1 MQPPS
6 AIHTWAA
13 VISELNRAEAWGLSP
28 TEQQH
33 YLHEL
38 QHYLPTESSP
48 ALIRRVCFNYHHDH
62 RMVALLHDL
71 GHPQHHT
78 AWADWTWT
86 AIQMLARSGWHEGGQ
101 LAQHIHD
108 LTQLT
113 LRELLLSLPRF
124 RFQSRLNTWAYA
136 VVMRTAQRIERG

>member
-6 AIHTWAA
+6 DAHTWAA
-13 VISELNRAEAWGLSP
+13 IIRELNTEQEWGLRP
-28 TEQQH
+28 AEQLH

-38 QHYLPTESSP
+38 RHYMPANSSP
-48 ALIRRVCFNYHHDH
+48 ALVRRICCNYHYDH
-62 RMVALLHDL
+62 RRVALLRDL
-71 GHPQHHT
+71 GHPQHDA
-78 AWADWTWT
+78 AWAAWTWT
-86 AIQMLARSGWHEGGQ
+86 ALQMLARSGWHEGGQ
-101 LAQHIHD
+101 LAHQIHD

-113 LRELLLSLPRF
+113 LRELLASLPRF